1 MLCTTLGTLLA
12 LTPALVPNGT
22 THDRGVEAEGW
33 QSFDRRVAGL
43 TASRAS
49 RASRASLGR
58 AQDAPHLNAIIRTSA
73 ASSDD
78 IMVGGGDFGG
88 FLLESVRIQLRGSV
102 DEFDYFLQTESA
114 PGASAILD
122 AQVSHQAHE
131 HVRVTAGQ
139 FRMPF
144 LWSSLVNI
152 DDLVMIGRTAA
163 GSTSV
168 LRDIGVMFDGDWD
181 RFHWYAALHN
191 AADGPADSLGITARA
206 TMDVLGEGGRMVEG
220 AYGAPEDAQLTLGIA
235 TQVVEDS
242 SSDGDAAAL
251 DLVYA
256 NGPWATHMEWVH
268 NRNRPSV
275 LGNQANATNFGVT
288 VSHRFHEDWEAAIRY
303 ETLNDRDVLGGSGVD
318 IDTHGVILGLNRY
331 FEGHDAKLQ
340 LNISDI
346 SADAPGSDTQIIAI
360 GLTVAF

>member
-1 MLCTTLGTLLA
+1 MLCTTLGTLIA
-12 LTPALVPNGT
+12 ITPTLVANGSG
-22 THDRGVEAEGW
+22 HDRAVEAESW
-33 QSFDRRVAGL
+33 HSFDREVARLSATPG
-43 TASRAS
+43 T
-49 RASRASLGR
+49 SLVRGR
-58 AQDAPHLNAIIRTSA
+58 STYEINAMIRTSA

-78 IMVGGGDFGG
+78 IMVGAGDFGG
-88 FLLESVRIQLRGSV
+88 FLLESVRFQLRGTV
-102 DEFDYFLQTESA
+102 DDFEYFIQTESA
-114 PGASAILD
+114 PGASALLD

-139 FRMPF
+139 FRLPF

-163 GSTSV
+163 GSTNV
-168 LRDIGVMFDGDWD
+168 LRDIGVMFDGGWD
-181 RFHWYAALHN
+181 RFHWYAAVHD

-206 TMDVLGEGGRMVEG
+206 TMDVLGEGARMVEG
-220 AYGAPEDAQLTLGIA
+220 AYGAPDEAQLTLGIA

-242 SSDGDAAAL
+242 ASDGDAAAI

-268 NRNRPSV
+268 NRNRPMV

-340 LNISDI
+340 LNISDV
-346 SADAPGSDTQIIAI
+346 SADAPGSDTQIFAI